1 MEYDVDLST
10 CLGSLQLESPV
21 MTASGT
27 CGFGREL
34 ADFYELKELGG
45 LIVKGITVDPRDGNP
60 TPRIAETAAG
70 LINSIGLENPGLAGF
85 IEEELPFIKNVTSK
99 VLINISGHSL
109 DDFKRLAAGLAEN
122 EGFDGIEVNVS
133 CPNIKGG
140 GLAFGTDPE
149 LVYQITRLVRKEYT
163 GFVMVK
169 LTPNVSNI
177 IPIANSAAEGG
188 ADALAVANTLPG
200 MKIDIDR
207 QKPVLATGSGGL
219 SGPAIKPVALRLVYE
234 IVKNDIL
241 PVLGV
246 GGIMSAEDAIEYF
259 LAGAKAVGVGTAT
272 LIDPYAPIK
281 IKSGIREYLN
291 NNNFDSLNE
300 IIGLAHKKGENND
313 RSKRSN

>member
-1 MEYDVDLST
+1 MDYKIDLKT
-10 CLGSLQLESPV
+10 DLGSLQLESPV

-34 ADFYELKELGG
+34 TDFYELNELGG

-70 LINSIGLENPGLAGF
+70 LINSIGLENPGLDGF
-85 IEEELPFIKNVTSK
+85 IKEELPFLKSVNTK
-99 VLINISGHSL
+99 VLVNISGHSL
-109 DDFKRLAAGLAEN
+109 DDFKKLAAGLAKQ
-122 EGFDGIEVNVS
+122 EGIDGIEVNVS

-149 LVYQITRLVRKEYT
+149 LVFKITDLVRKEYD

-177 IPIANSAAEGG
+177 IPVAKSAAEGG

-200 MKIDIDR
+200 MKIDIES
-207 QKPVLATGSGGL
+207 QSPVLATGSGGL
-219 SGPAIKPVALRLVYE
+219 SGPAIKPVTLRLVYE

-241 PVLGV
+241 PVLGL
-246 GGIMSAEDAIEYF
+246 GGIMTADDAIEYL
-259 LAGAKAVGVGTAT
+259 LAGARAVGVGTAT
-272 LIDPYAPIK
+272 LIDPYAPIR
-281 IKSGIREYLN
+281 IKSGIAKYLKN
-291 NNNFDSLNE
+291 KSFDHLQE
-300 IIGLAHKKGENND
+300 IIGLAHKKGANL
-313 RSKRSN
+313 

>member
-1 MEYDVDLST
+1 MVYNVGLKTS
-10 CLGSLQLESPV
+10 LGPLKLESPV

-70 LINSIGLENPGLAGF
+70 LINSIGLENPGIDGF
-85 IEEELPFIKNVTSK
+85 IKEELPFLKTVNTK
-99 VLINISGHSL
+99 VLVNISGHSL
-109 DDFKRLAAGLAEN
+109 NDFKKLAAVLAEN
-122 EGFDGIEVNVS
+122 EGIDGIEVNVS

-149 LVYQITRLVRKEYT
+149 LVFKITDLVRKEYN

-169 LTPNVSNI
+169 LTPNVRDI
-177 IPIANSAAEGG
+177 IPVAKSAAEGG

-200 MKIDIDR
+200 MKIDIESR
-207 QKPVLATGSGGL
+207 IPVLATGSGGL
-219 SGPAIKPVALRLVYE
+219 SGPAIKPVTLRLVYE

-241 PVLGV
+241 PVLGL
-246 GGIMSAEDAIEYF
+246 GGIMTADDAIEYL
-259 LAGAKAVGVGTAT
+259 LAGARAVGVGTAT

-281 IKSGIREYLN
+281 IKSGIAKYLKKN
-291 NNNFDSLNE
+291 SFENLQE
-300 IIGLAHKKGENND
+300 IIGLAHKKGANL
-313 RSKRSN
+313 

>member
-1 MEYDVDLST
+1 MDYKIDLKT
-10 CLGSLQLESPV
+10 DLGSLQLESPV

-34 ADFYELKELGG
+34 TDFYELNELGG

-70 LINSIGLENPGLAGF
+70 LINSIGLENPGLDGF
-85 IEEELPFIKNVTSK
+85 IKEELPFLKSVNTK
-99 VLINISGHSL
+99 VLVNISGHSL
-109 DDFKRLAAGLAEN
+109 DDFKKLAAGLAKQ
-122 EGFDGIEVNVS
+122 EGIDGIEVNVS

-149 LVYQITRLVRKEYT
+149 LVFKITDLVRKEYD

-177 IPIANSAAEGG
+177 IPVAKSAAEGG

-200 MKIDIDR
+200 MKIDIES
-207 QKPVLATGSGGL
+207 QSPVLATGSGGL

-234 IVKNDIL
+234 IVKHDIL
-241 PVLGV
+241 PVLGL
-246 GGIMSAEDAIEYF
+246 GGIMTADDAIEYL

-272 LIDPYAPIK
+272 LIDPYAPIR
-281 IKSGIREYLN
+281 IKTGIAEYLN
-291 NNNFDSLNE
+291 KNNFENLQE
-300 IIGLAHKKGENND
+300 IIGLAHKKGANL
-313 RSKRSN
+313 